1 MFSILEYNYIMNLR
15 THQIRKH
22 VLTAAPQTTLTCIQ
36 QAEEAHSVLS
46 YLNLSDERMKERK
59 TLQENHKVTRYSRD
73 QLHSSVGKCCTGSA
87 PNPLQQPIANQI

>member
-1 MFSILEYNYIMNLR
+1 MMNIR
-15 THQIRKH
+15 THQIQKH

-36 QAEEAHSVLS
+36 QAEEAHSIVFS

-73 QLHSSVGKCCTGSA
+73 QLHSSVGNCCTG
-87 PNPLQQPIANQI
+87 